1 MWIVLENLKNLG
13 IILGIKGFM
22 FLGLSILYCIVFI
35 LMIKF
40 HKKLNRIIIKNN
52 KEIEISFSQA
62 ELEVFAG
69 VTNNHSI
76 THFNFITNGFDVID
90 KKEKECY
97 EIIKETE
104 TKATILNL
112 ILFTAQ
118 LLIGIYSFINR
129 ETNILYIFLN
139 LICVIF
145 SLIFL
150 FNIKTSLKQFREC
163 KKNIERLER
172 FFYRRLKFLKIFN
185 LIKNLSKEVVFDI
198 NELLNEYTRENA
210 RRYGIDLDDLE
221 KFEKELK
228 ERLDI

>member
-1 MWIVLENLKNLG
+1 M
-13 IILGIKGFM
+13 
-22 FLGLSILYCIVFI
+22 
-35 LMIKF
+35 
-40 HKKLNRIIIKNN
+40 
-52 KEIEISFSQA
+52 
-62 ELEVFAG
+62 
-69 VTNNHSI
+69 
-76 THFNFITNGFDVID
+76 
-90 KKEKECY
+90 
-97 EIIKETE
+97 
-104 TKATILNL
+104 LNL

-228 ERLDI
+228 EKLDEI

>member
-13 IILGIKGFM
+13 IKGFM
-22 FLGLSILYCIVFI
+22 FLGLIILYCIVFI
-35 LMIKF
+35 LMVKF
-40 HKKLNRIIIKNN
+40 HKKLSKIMIGNN
-52 KEIEISFSQA
+52 DEIERKFSQA
-62 ELEVFAG
+62 EIEFFTG

-76 THFNFITNGFDVID
+76 TYLNFITNGFDVID
-90 KKEKECY
+90 EKEKECY
-97 EIIKETE
+97 QIIKSTE

-118 LLIGIYSFINR
+118 LLIGIYSFLNR

-145 SLIFL
+145 SLIFW
-150 FNIKTSLKQFREC
+150 FNIKFSLKQFREC
-163 KKNIERLER
+163 KKNIEKLER
-172 FFYRRLKFLKIFN
+172 FFYRRLKYLKIFN

-198 NELLNEYTRENA
+198 NELLDEYTKENA
-210 RRYGIDLDDLE
+210 KRLGINIEELE

-228 ERLDI
+228 EKLDKI